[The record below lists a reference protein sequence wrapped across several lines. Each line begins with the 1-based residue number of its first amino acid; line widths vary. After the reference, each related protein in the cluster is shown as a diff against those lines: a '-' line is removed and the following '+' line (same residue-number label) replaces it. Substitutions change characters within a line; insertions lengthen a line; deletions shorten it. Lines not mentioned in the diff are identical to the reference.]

1 MTDAQKVLEE
11 IISKVGID
19 AVVKKLTATDETK
32 NPFKRGPHFSLK
44 EQARLYSDEKTRK
57 LAVDL
62 AAAAGIKLPSDPT
75 PQELKGRIW

>member
-1 MTDAQKVLEE
+1 MTDNQKVLDE
-11 IISKVGID
+11 ILARDGLD
-19 AVVKKLTATDETK
+19 AVVKKLTATETK
-32 NPFKRGPHFSLK
+32 NPFVRGPNFSLK